1 MLANSLYLKNPEN
14 PNKNNETVLNFL
26 KSVGS
31 PNFKTIVFK
40 ISDVMGSFLLIGLLN
55 NLLPP
60 SSIRFKNLSEQGL
73 FLKFKSWIYFIE
85 KKLDSKTATLDPC

>member
-14 PNKNNETVLNFL
+14 PNKNNVAVLNFL

-40 ISDVMGSFLLIGLLN
+40 MSGVMGSFLLIGLLN

-60 SSIRFKNLSEQGL
+60 SRIRFFLNSEQGL
-73 FLKFKSWIYFIE
+73 FLKFKSNNHFIE
-85 KKLDSKTATLDPC
+85 

>member
-14 PNKNNETVLNFL
+14 PNKNNVTVLNFF

-40 ISDVMGSFLLIGLLN
+40 MSEVMEFFFTNRL
-55 NLLPP
+55 
-60 SSIRFKNLSEQGL
+60 
-73 FLKFKSWIYFIE
+73 
-85 KKLDSKTATLDPC
+85 A